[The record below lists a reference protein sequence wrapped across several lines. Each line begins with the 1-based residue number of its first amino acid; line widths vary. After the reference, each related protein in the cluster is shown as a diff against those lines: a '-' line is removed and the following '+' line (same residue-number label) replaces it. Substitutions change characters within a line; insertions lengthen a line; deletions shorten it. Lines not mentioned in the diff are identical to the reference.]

1 MSKKQQKKPPTKPA
15 KPLEGEV
22 IPPGSQVAAEM
33 AKPSQPLAAPVVAEQ
48 KNLALAAE
56 RPLDISSREFKKQLE
71 LREANRKI
79 LIEWIRKNLKAG
91 IDYMRVWSV
100 KYKKWSKPFLL
111 KPGAE
116 KICGMLG
123 VMPTFPNL
131 KEYETRIRNQEHVNS
146 IVILCH
152 LVNAQGRIVAEGVG
166 ARLLNEQDQQDLNKS
181 LKMALKS
188 AQTDATLR
196 YGGLSEI
203 FTQEPDSEPP
213 EISTIITDV
222 QYQELLDLIK
232 KSPLKEEKIA
242 EYFAVTKLQLLPA
255 ELFFRCKKAI
265 IKKINE
271 TEAKKKEAETPED
284 NS

>member
-1 MSKKQQKKPPTKPA
+1 MSKKQQKKPTKPA
-15 KPLEGEV
+15 KPVVGEV
-22 IPPGSQVAAEM
+22 IPKGSQVSPEM
-33 AKPSQPLAAPVVAEQ
+33 GKPSQPLAAPVAEEQ

-56 RPLDISSREFKKQLE
+56 RPLDISTREFKKQLQ
-71 LREANRKI
+71 LREENRKI
-79 LIEWIRKNLKAG
+79 LIDWIKKNLKAG
-91 IDYMRVWSV
+91 IDYMRVWS
-100 KYKKWSKPFLL
+100 KKQQKWSKPFLL
-111 KPGAE
+111 KPGSE

-131 KEYETRIRNQEHVNS
+131 KEYEQRLRDQLHVNS

-152 LVNAQGRIVAEGVG
+152 LVNAQGRVVAEGVG
-166 ARLLNEQDQQDLNKS
+166 ARLLNDDDNNDLNKA

-188 AQTDATLR
+188 SQTDATLR

-222 QYQELLDLIK
+222 QYQELLDLVK
-232 KSPLKEEKIA
+232 KSPLREEKIA

-255 ELFFRCKKAI
+255 EFFARCKRAI
-265 IKKINE
+265 VKKINE
-271 TEAKKKEAETPED
+271 AEAKKKETETPED
-284 NS
+284 RS